1 MGNNSKPKSS
11 FILRIAIFAVAVYM
25 IVTLCG
31 LWGELIDS
39 QNRYKQLEAQRD
51 SLNADI
57 DNLVAVLEGSQ
68 SEIIEKAARQRLGYV
83 YAGEQVYIDN
93 SGN

>member
-1 MGNNSKPKSS
+1 MGNNRKNKGSI
-11 FILRIAIFAVAVYM
+11 ILRLAIFAVSVYM

>member
-1 MGNNSKPKSS
+1 MSNGHKQKSS
-11 FILRIAIFAVAVYM
+11 IILRVAIFAVGVYM

-31 LWGELIDS
+31 LWGQLIDS
-39 QNRYKQLEAQRD
+39 QNRYKQLQQQRD

-57 DNLVAVLEGSQ
+57 DNLVAVLDGSKN
-68 SEIIEKAARQRLGYV
+68 EIIEKAARQRLGYV

>member
-1 MGNNSKPKSS
+1 MGNNRKAKGSI
-11 FILRIAIFAVAVYM
+11 ILRIAIFAVSIYM

-57 DNLVAVLEGSQ
+57 DNLVTVLEGSQ

>member
-1 MGNNSKPKSS
+1 MSNNRKHKSS
-11 FILRIAIFAVAVYM
+11 VILRLAIFAVSVYM

-39 QNRYKQLEAQRD
+39 QNRYKQLEAQRN

>member
-1 MGNNSKPKSS
+1 MGNNRKTKGSV
-11 FILRIAIFAVAVYM
+11 ILRLAIFAVSVYM

-39 QNRYKQLEAQRD
+39 QNRYKQIEAQRD

>member
-1 MGNNSKPKSS
+1 MGNNRKNKGSV
-11 FILRIAIFAVAVYM
+11 ILRLAIFAVSVYM

>member
-1 MGNNSKPKSS
+1 MGNNRKAKGSI
-11 FILRIAIFAVAVYM
+11 ILRIAIFAVSIYM

-39 QNRYKQLEAQRD
+39 QTRYKQLEAQRD

-57 DNLVAVLEGSQ
+57 DNLVTVLEGSQ